1 MTLATTQIARL
12 VVHARNEADP
22 STPSG
27 SRAPSDEDV
36 DKSRIEAMN
45 TLVSAL
51 KRNARVR
58 YEIDMT
64 ELIQAYV
71 SHPSLNCIFVKCYN

>member
-12 VVHARNEADP
+12 VVHARNDNGAR
-22 STPSG
+22 G
-27 SRAPSDEDV
+27 SHSSEEDV
-36 DKSRIEAMN
+36 DKLRIEAMN

-58 YEIDMT
+58 YEIDMN
-64 ELIQAYV
+64 ELIK
-71 SHPSLNCIFVKCYN
+71 S